1 MGGVTPSPILAAMK
15 RRAPPFAIIVAVAA
29 FIFAQLLG
37 AVHAC
42 PVGLDGNMPVKAAAV
57 SPMDGDCCDHG
68 QPAPDPACD
77 NHCQQA
83 YKAPEPVQALIV
95 APLVAVGF
103 VTPVASRA
111 IADRPSN
118 GSTAPHLA
126 RHTEPPISVR
136 NCCFR
141 I

>member
-1 MGGVTPSPILAAMK
+1 MK

-29 FIFAQLLG
+29 FIFAQLMG

-42 PVGLDGNMPVKAAAV
+42 EAGLDAKAPVQASVVA
-57 SPMDGDCCDHG
+57 PMDGDCCDHG

-83 YKAPEPVQALIV
+83 YKAPERMQVATV
-95 APLVAVGF
+95 APLAAIGF
-103 VTPVASRA
+103 ATPVAMVKRA
-111 IADRPSN
+111 EAPSPPRA
-118 GSTAPHLA
+118 APHLA

>member
-1 MGGVTPSPILAAMK
+1 MK

-29 FIFAQLLG
+29 FVFAQLMG

-42 PVGLDGNMPVKAAAV
+42 EIGLDGKVPAKAAAV

-77 NHCQQA
+77 NHCQQG
-83 YKAPEPVQALIV
+83 YKAPERVQLPSV
-95 APLVAVGF
+95 APLAAIGFATSVAA
-103 VTPVASRA
+103 VTPPE
-111 IADRPSN
+111 RPS
-118 GSTAPHLA
+118 SARAAPHLA

>member
-1 MGGVTPSPILAAMK
+1 MK
-15 RRAPPFAIIVAVAA
+15 RRAPPFAIIVALAA
-29 FIFAQLLG
+29 FVFAQLMG

-42 PVGLDGNMPVKAAAV
+42 DAGMGAQVPAKAAAV

-68 QPAPDPACD
+68 QPADPACD

-83 YKAPEPVQALIV
+83 YKAPERVQVATA
-95 APLVAVGF
+95 APLVAIGF
-103 VTPVASRA
+103 ASPVAMARKAEAPSSPRA
-111 IADRPSN
+111 
-118 GSTAPHLA
+118 APHLA
-126 RHTEPPISVR
+126 RLTEPPISVR

>member
-1 MGGVTPSPILAAMK
+1 MK
-15 RRAPPFAIIVAVAA
+15 RRAPPFAIIVAIAA
-29 FIFAQLLG
+29 FVLAQLMG
-37 AVHAC
+37 ALHAC
-42 PVGLDGNMPVKAAAV
+42 EVGLDGKLPAKAVAA
-57 SPMDGDCCDHG
+57 STLDGDCCDHG

-83 YKAPEPVQALIV
+83 CKAPERVQAAAV
-95 APLVAVGF
+95 APLVAIGF
-103 VTPVASRA
+103 AAPVAVPMPA
-111 IADRPSN
+111 GRPS
-118 GSTAPHLA
+118 SPRAAPHLA